1 MPPRQITRILRRAA
15 ANYTSVVL
23 SPVNDDAPAANLLAD
38 TVYVDRPEHV
48 EITVQRLR
56 RAIGFVPSSI
66 YRGMAP
72 AAALKPGATSQ
83 CAQVGVG
90 DSSTGMGSVAVD
102 LDGYGVG
109 HS

>member
-56 RAIGFVPSSI
+56 RAIGFVPGSI

-72 AAALKPGATSQ
+72 AAALKPGTLS
-83 CAQVGVG
+83 CLTLDLLVGAG
-90 DSSTGMGSVAVD
+90 LRNDASKRASC
-102 LDGYGVG
+102 
-109 HS
+109 